1 MNKAIKV
8 LMAAALAATMSG
20 AAMASHICAYVNDN
34 VLGTNDTEG
43 YKIGP
48 GMATSHVGPYMTN
61 GNGNGYDSLGGGL
74 IATRAQNDD
83 LYVDD
88 TGNNNITHFTINN
101 RNCKLTLDTT
111 LYPSGD
117 KALDGAGDPL
127 AITPDGNTMFV
138 GSSGD
143 DHIYSHTIAAN
154 GSLGPTFTETTTSE
168 GPDGMGMSPDG
179 KTLVV
184 GLPLSHQVCAYPI
197 SNGHLGGPNCQTEM
211 GSPTGIAIDPAS
223 ACVYAGEFNKNT
235 SEVAAFT
242 LTAGILGTPTDYSPF
257 GPGVNASG
265 VLVNYDNAAIY
276 ISNAYSAELTTG
288 LIAPGCR
295 LTYQTILHVAGNN
308 NFPGQIAQA
317 SMPHAYVVLGDD
329 NQGEKGPTMGVF
341 HAYANGKLTRIGKL
355 PLMLNTVPA
364 TVAVIGFN

>member
-1 MNKAIKV
+1 MNKTIKILIAAV
-8 LMAAALAATMSG
+8 LAVTMSG

-48 GMATSHVGPYMTN
+48 GTATSHVGPYTTN

-74 IATRAQNDD
+74 IATRVQGGD
-83 LYVDD
+83 LYVED
-88 TGNNNITHFTINN
+88 TGNNNITHFTINKS
-101 RNCKLTLDTT
+101 NCKLALDTT

-117 KALDGAGDPL
+117 RALDGTGDPL
-127 AITPDGNTMFV
+127 EITPDGNTMFV

-154 GSLGPTFTETTTSE
+154 GSLGPTFTEATTPE

-197 SNGHLGGPNCQTEM
+197 SGGHLGAPNCQTEI

-223 ACVYAGEFNKNT
+223 ACVYAGEFNENA

-242 LTAGILGTPTDYSPF
+242 LTGGILGGPTDYNPF

-276 ISNAYSAELTTG
+276 VSNAYSAELTTG
-288 LIAPGCR
+288 SIASGCK
-295 LTYQTILHVAGNN
+295 LSYKTILHVAGDN
-308 NFPGQIAQA
+308 NFPGEIAQDP
-317 SMPHAYVVLGDD
+317 MPHAYVVLGDYNQTD
-329 NQGEKGPTMGVF
+329 NAPALSVF
-341 HAYANGKLTRIGKL
+341 HAYANGKLTRISKL
-355 PLMLNTVPA
+355 PLMPKAAPA
-364 TVAVIGFN
+364 TVAVIGYN